1 MNAHAI
7 SLRLCVYE
15 ERTLLTRIV
24 PANPLRPTM
33 PRSGGNAQS
42 SPTITVC
49 KSNIIKQDILSSHAV
64 ETWSSVKIPRLY
76 NLQILLAQQPNQNLD
91 DHQYNSVNIP
101 TTNYES
107 RINLTAKYCS
117 DS

>member
-7 SLRLCVYE
+7 SLRLCVYK

-49 KSNIIKQDILSSHAV
+49 KSNIIK
-64 ETWSSVKIPRLY
+64 
-76 NLQILLAQQPNQNLD
+76 
-91 DHQYNSVNIP
+91 
-101 TTNYES
+101 
-107 RINLTAKYCS
+107 
-117 DS
+117 